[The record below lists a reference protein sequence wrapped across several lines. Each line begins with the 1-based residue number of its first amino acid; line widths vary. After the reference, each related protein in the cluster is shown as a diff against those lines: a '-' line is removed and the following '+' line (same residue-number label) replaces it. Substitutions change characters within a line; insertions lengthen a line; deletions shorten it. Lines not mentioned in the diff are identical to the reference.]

1 MLNIRCKR
9 CRLVYCDIF
18 EWRKMAEELYRD
30 ALDFD
35 RDTWKVAFGTSP
47 KLDLASEEVQV
58 PTLAIIPGDPNSI
71 PFPIF
76 IVGCRNRKR
85 ACWVSDIA
93 SVCRS
98 VLTLDALFYLMKA
111 INNYGET
118 NFIGPHFL
126 FFRHHY
132 LLRIIYMYY
141 WSADLSHDPRERPAV
156 SHYAFWFTN
165 VPGHPFLAFG
175 NEYDSVISVPRFEG
189 EL

>member
-47 KLDLASEEVQV
+47 KLDPASEEVQV

-76 IVGCRNRKR
+76 IVGCDVGYRILR
-85 ACWVSDIA
+85 
-93 SVCRS
+93 
-98 VLTLDALFYLMKA
+98 LFVVPYSPLMHCFTWWKQST
-111 INNYGET
+111 ITCET

-141 WSADLSHDPRERPAV
+141 WSAALSHDPRERPAV